1 MKRMMLIALAVLAC
15 SCFAAAIS
23 PPATAVATRRPDEK
37 QEPYWAGKGFWNRR
51 HAAKLAEIAAG
62 PKEYDCVF
70 VGDSITHNWE
80 GWSDPVDVVKVT
92 HQYEIGKLKFP
103 NGPGR
108 KVWDEMK
115 TRYRLLNLGIGG
127 DSTQYVLWRLENGEM
142 DGYRARCVMLMIG
155 ANNYQ
160 PVDDVVA
167 GIKACV
173 DKIAEKQPQAK
184 ILLSPI
190 FPSRRSASDPRRL
203 FENRVNAA
211 IRHFADGKKVVWVDF
226 NAQFLEPDGTLT
238 PEMMPDYLHPLE
250 QGYRIWQTA
259 VEPYLVKAE
268 NVWVKGAEKEMNAF
282 YGFAATFKAK
292 PGDSPVLTLSAG
304 SIARVWMNG
313 MFAGYGPARAAEGYM
328 RLDEWPLAKFVKDGV
343 NLIAI
348 EVSNPAV
355 NQFYLPERPA
365 YLFAEVALDGKA
377 LAVTGRDFRAVN
389 LPRVRKTNR
398 FSYQRGFAEFYAVSP
413 ESYAWRTHGVEGS
426 GLELE
431 VRPQLKM
438 LGRGAPY
445 PDFAFDG
452 TFRPVSRTVMRRD
465 PERKVKSVSCVEKCG
480 VGTLKGFKR
489 DDLAVNMADLQYFV
503 PSSVVPAGA
512 GPAFG
517 LKDGE
522 GVVFNGDH
530 TTAGF
535 PRIELTCRAPAK
547 LWLVFDEFPG
557 KDGLPNPVRFH
568 SCVGACGWKLEKPGE
583 YALEC
588 FQAYGLGCAHVF
600 IDGGEVK
607 IRRFDVRTYVNPEP
621 ARASFRCSDA
631 AFDKIFAA
639 AARTLAHNA
648 VDLFID
654 CPGRERGAYFG
665 DTIFTG
671 RAGDVLLGDHV
682 VERSLFENYALAAQ
696 FKDVPE
702 GMIPMCYP
710 ADVVLSEPH
719 WIPNFGLWS
728 VIELAEYIKR
738 SGDTGMAELF
748 RSKAEGLLAWFRKSR
763 NADGLLENLP
773 GWVFIEWSKAAQF
786 VKGISYAT
794 NMTYA
799 KFLDAFA
806 EVYGRKD
813 CAEEAERVREAVR
826 AQSWNGE
833 WFRDNAVRRTDGTL
847 EFPGDCSEA
856 CQYFAFFSGT
866 ATKERYPVLWTRV
879 IGELGP
885 KRAEGVWPKIWP
897 SNMLFGYS
905 LRFGILTDAG
915 LAARALDEVKV
926 CYLPMAE
933 RTGTLWENVNVD
945 SGYSADHGFAAQAAW
960 VLVRNALGVVKL
972 DRESKT
978 IVVSPSA
985 ELPLEWAEGTI
996 PVSPK
1001 EAVTVKWRKVNGVPV
1016 VETNLPKE
1024 WNVAAP
1030 RAE

>member
-1 MKRMMLIALAVLAC
+1 MKKLSLITLAALAC
-15 SCFAAAIS
+15 SCFAATIS
-23 PPATAVATRRPDEK
+23 PPGTAVATRLPDEQ
-37 QEPYWAGKGFWNRR
+37 QEPFWAGKGFWNRR

-80 GWSDPVDVVKVT
+80 GWSDPIDVVKVT
-92 HQYEIGKLKFP
+92 RQHEIGKLKFP
-103 NGPGR
+103 NGPGSR
-108 KVWDEMK
+108 VWNEMK
-115 TRYRLLNLGIGG
+115 GKHRLLNLGVGG
-127 DSTQYVLWRLENGEM
+127 DSTQHVLWRLENGEM

-160 PVDDVVA
+160 PADDVAA

-190 FPSRRSASDPRRL
+190 FPSRREPSDTRRL
-203 FENRVNAA
+203 FENRVNAI
-211 IRHFADGKKVVWVDF
+211 IRRFADGKKVVWVDF

-238 PEMMPDYLHPLE
+238 PEMMPDFLHPLE
-250 QGYRIWQTA
+250 RGYRIWQNA

-268 NVWVKGAEKEMNAF
+268 NVWIKGAEMEMNAF
-282 YGFAATFKAK
+282 YGFSAAFKAK
-292 PGDSPVLTLSAG
+292 SGDKPVLKLSAG
-304 SIARVWMNG
+304 SIARVWVNG

-328 RLDEWPLAKFVKDGV
+328 RIDEWPLAQFVKEGM
-343 NLIAI
+343 NAIAI

-365 YLFAEVALDGKA
+365 YLFAEVALEGKV
-377 LAVTGRDFRAVN
+377 LAVTGRDFRAIN

-398 FSYQRGFAEFYAVSP
+398 FSYQRGFGEFYEVSP
-413 ESYAWRTHGVEGS
+413 ESYVWRTSGIAGG
-426 GLELE
+426 GLEMEL
-431 VRPQLKM
+431 RPQLTM

-452 TFRPVSRTVMRRD
+452 TFRPTFRTVMRRD

-480 VGTLKGFKR
+480 VGSLKGFKR
-489 DDLAVNMADLQYFV
+489 DELAVNMEELQHFIPV
-503 PSSVVPAGA
+503 LVVPETSGSV
-512 GPAFG
+512 FR
-517 LKDGE
+517 LKDGD
-522 GVVFNGDH
+522 GVVFKGEH
-530 TTAGF
+530 VTAGF
-535 PRIELTCRAPAK
+535 PHLELTCRKPTK

-557 KDGLPNPVRFH
+557 KDGLPDPVRFH
-568 SCVGACGWKLEKPGE
+568 SCVSACGWQLEKPGE
-583 YALEC
+583 YSLEC
-588 FQAYGLGCAHVF
+588 FQPYGLGCAHVF
-600 IDGGEVK
+600 VEGGE
-607 IRRFDVRTYVNPEP
+607 IELRRFDVRTYVNPET
-621 ARASFRCSDA
+621 ARASFKCSDPA
-631 AFDKIFAA
+631 LDRIFAA
-639 AARTLAHNA
+639 AARTLSHNS
-648 VDLFID
+648 VDIFID

-665 DTIFTG
+665 DTVFTG
-671 RAGDVLLGDHV
+671 RAGDVLLGDHT
-682 VERSLFENYALAAQ
+682 VERSLFENYALAAR
-696 FKDVPE
+696 FRDVPK

-728 VIELAEYIKR
+728 VIELAEYVNR
-738 SGDTGMAELF
+738 SGDAEMAEQF
-748 RSKAEGLLAWFRKSR
+748 RPKAEGLLAWFRKSR

-773 GWVFIEWSKAAQF
+773 GWVFVEWSKAADF

-813 CAEEAERVREAVR
+813 CAEEAESVREAIR

-833 WFRDNAVRRTDGTL
+833 WFRDNAVRRPDGAL
-847 EFPGDCSEA
+847 EFPGDCTEA

-866 ATKERYPVLWTRV
+866 ATKERYPCLWDRV

-885 KRAEGVWPKIWP
+885 KRAKGAWPKIWS

-905 LRFGILTDAG
+905 LRFGILTDSG
-915 LAARALDEVKV
+915 LATRALDEAKA
-926 CYLPMAE
+926 CFLPMAE
-933 RTGTLWENVNVD
+933 RTGTLWESVDVD
-945 SGYSADHGFAAQAAW
+945 SGYSADHGFASQAAW
-960 VLVRNALGVVKL
+960 ILVRNALGVVKL
-972 DRESKT
+972 DRKSKKV
-978 IVVSPSA
+978 IVSPSA
-985 ELPLEWAEGTI
+985 DLPLEWAEGTI

-1001 EAVTVKWRKVNGVPV
+1001 ETVTVKWRKVGGEPV
-1016 VETNLPKE
+1016 VEMSLPIR
-1024 WNVAAP
+1024 W